1 MFGNP
6 GARALSPPPPR
17 PAHRAR
23 PATHGRRGSPSPPT
37 PGRVFQKMEGALENL
52 RAALLSFEQ
61 ACCDTEVLEQ
71 CLGKWRHPIDGG
83 VVSDEVFD
91 ENLGRILHEVAAPI
105 HRLRTKQPSSPSKKA
120 YILLARELWI
130 RIVSAVE
137 RAELVKQARSRAR
150 RHLSPIC
157 IPLAEAQ
164 RLVNNSSPQI
174 K

>member
-1 MFGNP
+1 
-6 GARALSPPPPR
+6 
-17 PAHRAR
+17 
-23 PATHGRRGSPSPPT
+23 
-37 PGRVFQKMEGALENL
+37 MEGTLENL